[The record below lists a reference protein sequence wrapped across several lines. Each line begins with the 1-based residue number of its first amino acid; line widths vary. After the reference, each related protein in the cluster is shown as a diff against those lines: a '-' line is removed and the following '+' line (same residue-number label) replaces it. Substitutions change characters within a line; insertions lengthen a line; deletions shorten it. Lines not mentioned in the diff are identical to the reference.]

1 MRASS
6 DIDVTAAE
14 REEEEAQV
22 AGKRWQVEEER
33 FQVLRRIS
41 RPILPSCHLAK
52 YGHSLA
58 FCTMTNICA
67 LYCFG
72 EGVIISCPAQVMV
85 YVRAFYMF

>member
-41 RPILPSCHLAK
+41 Q